1 MKKILGILFVVALVL
16 VSFGCA
22 SKPKEVLGAEG
33 IPRPQW
39 VADMALEDPVLHYEI
54 GFGKG
59 TNRASSMARAESDAR
74 NKIAF
79 WVKTD
84 VETVL
89 KTYMQDAGVAD
100 ETQMIEYIEQVSIQ
114 TANTTISGAEIKGK
128 WEDIEGG
135 IYVLMGYDINKAAE
149 NLAKQMD
156 SVSKPFIR
164 NDSAAFADFKAQEA
178 FKALEESKRQKAA
191 ANAE

>member
-1 MKKILGILFVVALVL
+1 MNKILGILFVVALVL

-84 VETVL
+84 VEKVL
-89 KTYMQDAGVAD
+89 KNILSKHLVL
-100 ETQMIEYIEQVSIQ
+100 QMSIFHR
-114 TANTTISGAEIKGK
+114 SK
-128 WEDIEGG
+128 
-135 IYVLMGYDINKAAE
+135 VLTHKSSVHIQSIIILSYKASCLLLKKERRKA
-149 NLAKQMD
+149 
-156 SVSKPFIR
+156 
-164 NDSAAFADFKAQEA
+164 SAWLPWHP
-178 FKALEESKRQKAA
+178 AL
-191 ANAE
+191 

>member
-1 MKKILGILFVVALVL
+1 MKKILGSVLVVALIF
-16 VSFGCA
+16 VSFSCA
-22 SKPKEVLGAEG
+22 TKTTEVLGAEG

-39 VADMALEDPVLHYEI
+39 VADMSMADPVLHYEI
-54 GFGKG
+54 GYGKG

-89 KTYMQDAGVAD
+89 KTYMQDAGVGN

-114 TANTTISGAEIKGK
+114 TANVSLSGAEIKGK
-128 WEDIEGG
+128 WEDLEGG
-135 IYVLMGYDINKAAE
+135 IYVLMSYDIDKAAE

-156 SVSKPFIR
+156 STENSFVR
-164 NDSAAFADFKAQEA
+164 NESAAFADFKAQEA
-178 FKALEESKRQKAA
+178 FKALEASKYEKSKS
-191 ANAE
+191 E

>member
-1 MKKILGILFVVALVL
+1 MKKILGILFVVALIL
-16 VSFGCA
+16 VSFSCA
-22 SKPKEVLGAEG
+22 SKPDQILGAEG

-39 VADMALEDPVLHYEI
+39 VADMALADPVLHYEI
-54 GFGKG
+54 GYGKG
-59 TNRASSMARAESDAR
+59 TNRASSMARAEADAR

-89 KTYMQDAGVAD
+89 KTYMQDAGVGN

-128 WEDIEGG
+128 WEDLEGG
-135 IYVLMGYDINKAAE
+135 IYVLMGYDIDKAAE
-149 NLAKQMD
+149 NLAKQMEA
-156 SVSKPFIR
+156 VETPFVR
-164 NDSAAFADFKAQEA
+164 NESAAFADFKAQEA
-178 FKALEESKRQKAA
+178 FKALEASKAGKS
-191 ANAE
+191 E

>member
-59 TNRASSMARAESDAR
+59 TMRINSKGEFDSLNIPSC
-74 NKIAF
+74 N
-79 WVKTD
+79 
-84 VETVL
+84 
-89 KTYMQDAGVAD
+89 Y
-100 ETQMIEYIEQVSIQ
+100 
-114 TANTTISGAEIKGK
+114 TIPY
-128 WEDIEGG
+128 DYG
-135 IYVLMGYDINKAAE
+135 II
-149 NLAKQMD
+149 
-156 SVSKPFIR
+156 
-164 NDSAAFADFKAQEA
+164 
-178 FKALEESKRQKAA
+178 
-191 ANAE
+191 